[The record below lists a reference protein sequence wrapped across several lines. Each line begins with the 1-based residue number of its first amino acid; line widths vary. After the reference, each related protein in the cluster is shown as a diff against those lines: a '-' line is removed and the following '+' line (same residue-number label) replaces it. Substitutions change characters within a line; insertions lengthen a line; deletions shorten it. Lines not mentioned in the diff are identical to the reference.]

1 MGARALVSIGGV
13 DERRER
19 GCIGNLTTMS
29 EIQDAGLVIGECFA
43 AIFVLGVSVH
53 VFFMARVWF
62 RNTDK

>member
-1 MGARALVSIGGV
+1 
-13 DERRER
+13 
-19 GCIGNLTTMS
+19 MS